1 MPNISIRLNIPFS
14 PVLSRISGH
23 IRTFFPQ
30 KETFLA
36 EYLVKYSEKYLIFGN
51 NECSYLG
58 HFGNICFGRIFDQ
71 TIPTNIS
78 PKQNSF

>member
-23 IRTFFPQ
+23 IRTFFPP
-30 KETFLA
+30 KKTFLA

-58 HFGNICFGRIFDQ
+58 HFGNIYFGR